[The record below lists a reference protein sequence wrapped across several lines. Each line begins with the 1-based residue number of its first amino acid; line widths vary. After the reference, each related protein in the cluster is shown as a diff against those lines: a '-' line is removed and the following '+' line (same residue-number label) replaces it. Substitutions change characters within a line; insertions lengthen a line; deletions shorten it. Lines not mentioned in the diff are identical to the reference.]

1 MLQPAWDKALRRI
14 DHLKGEIL
22 DHQKENPE
30 SLAEEIGARDGI
42 EALPKRLFRYS
53 SAKKSALNSA
63 EYMLNLPNA
72 QRHQKVLN
80 RVVKCGDYLLFR
92 HYYTV
97 DTCRLHA
104 ANLCKAH
111 LLCQLCAI
119 RRGAKALAAYLQR
132 FETIRAKKPA
142 LKAFMVTL
150 TLKHGDDL
158 GERFK
163 ALQKAVREFWMTR
176 ARGRGSWLDPVQGA
190 VWSYE
195 CKKGKNSDQ
204 WNCHLHMVA
213 LSTSNLA
220 AWPSQQE
227 LSRQWKHITKDSKIV
242 DVRPIDHENPVDGFL
257 EVFKYATKFSDM
269 KPDELLAAYEILK
282 GRRLLASAGCFRNV
296 DVPESLLDEPL
307 ADLPFV
313 EYFYQFSES
322 GYSYSPV
329 IPLTIKDR
337 NFKQPFQKMH
347 SNLSAKFTQT

>member
-1 MLQPAWDKALRRI
+1 V
-14 DHLKGEIL
+14 

-30 SLAEEIGARDGI
+30 TVAAEIGVCEGI
-42 EALPKRLFRYS
+42 EALPKRLERYGK
-53 SAKKSALNSA
+53 AKKSALNSA
-63 EYMLNLPNA
+63 EYMLNLPNS
-72 QRHQKVLN
+72 QRHHKVLN
-80 RVVKCGDYLLFR
+80 RVIKCGDYLLFR
-92 HYYTV
+92 HYFTI
-97 DTCRLHA
+97 DETRLHA
-104 ANLCKAH
+104 ATLCKAH

-132 FETIRAKKPA
+132 FEAIRAQNPA

-158 GERFK
+158 GERFN
-163 ALQKAVREFWMTR
+163 ALQKAVAAFWKTR
-176 ARGRGSWLDPVQGA
+176 SRGRGSWLDSVQGA

-195 CKKGKNSDQ
+195 CKKGKNSGQ

-213 LSTSNLA
+213 LSHSDLSTFA
-220 AWPSQQE
+220 SQQE
-227 LSRQWKHITKDSKIV
+227 LSSAWLNITGDSKIV

-269 KPDELLAAYEILK
+269 KPEELLAAYEILK

-313 EYFYQFSES
+313 EYFYQFA
-322 GYSYSPV
+322 GANYNYCPV
-329 IPLTIKDR
+329 IPKSLKAR
-337 NFKQPFQKMH
+337 N
-347 SNLSAKFTQT
+347 SS

>member
-1 MLQPAWDKALRRI
+1 MDY
-14 DHLKGEIL
+14 
-22 DHQKENPE
+22 QKENPE
-30 SLAEEIGARDGI
+30 TVAAEIGVCDGI
-42 EALPKRLFRYS
+42 EALPKRLHRYGI
-53 SAKKSALNSA
+53 AKKSALNSA
-63 EYMLNLPNA
+63 EYMLKLPDA

-80 RVVKCGDYLLFR
+80 RVVTCGDYLLFR

-97 DTCRLHA
+97 DETRLHA
-104 ANLCKAH
+104 ASLCKAH

-132 FETIRAKKPA
+132 FETIRAAKPS

-163 ALQKAVREFWMTR
+163 SLQKAVRELWMRR

-195 CKKGKNSDQ
+195 CKKGKNSGQ
-204 WNCHLHMVA
+204 WNCHLHMIA
-213 LSTSNLA
+213 LSSQNLA
-220 AWPSQQE
+220 AYPSQQE
-227 LSRQWKHITKDSKIV
+227 LSRTWHNITGDSKIV
-242 DVRPIDHENPVDGFL
+242 DVRPIDQDNPVDGFL

-269 KPDELLAAYEILK
+269 QPEELLSAYNVLK

-307 ADLPFV
+307 DGLPYV
-313 EYFYQFSES
+313 EYFYQFAGEA
-322 GYSYSPV
+322 YSYCPT
-329 IPLTIKDR
+329 IPQTVKDR
-337 NFKQPFQKMH
+337 DLKKPKMRTYTSAAPTCFPSRIREH
-347 SNLSAKFTQT
+347 SDSSGHVTEI